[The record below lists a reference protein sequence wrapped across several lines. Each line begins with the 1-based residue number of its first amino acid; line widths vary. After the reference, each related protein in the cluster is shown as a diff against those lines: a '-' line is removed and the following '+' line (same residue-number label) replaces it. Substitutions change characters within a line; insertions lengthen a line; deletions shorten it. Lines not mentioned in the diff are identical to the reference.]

1 MEKTIRILAIVL
13 VAQLLL
19 AVGMSLTGPNLVA
32 AHPNT
37 PLFTLGDKPVD
48 HLTIEGPEGARV
60 VLVKQ
65 DKGWVLPDNGGFPAD
80 QTQVDTLISRL
91 EGLKRGLPVATSS
104 GALARFKL
112 NDDSFERRVLLSH
125 GDDTLATLY
134 LGSSPDMHH
143 VHARTGKDDAVYDV
157 DFAVYEAPDKAE
169 DWENKAI
176 LQFPEDTLETIE
188 VAGLTVHRTPATA
201 TDKGADKS
209 GGASA
214 GKPGA
219 GKVSWQVDAAG
230 QGEVANPAGAQD
242 LAGKLAQ
249 LRIGAVLG
257 TEAKPDY
264 GLDKPVLTLNVT
276 RKGGEKV
283 EYQLGPTGKEGY
295 AVLKSSARPEYF
307 RVPSYTADALIK
319 AAGRAQLVQA
329 ASAPAPVANA
339 PAGQPESGKPG
350 DAQAVGSN
358 PGKPGSGATDTT
370 ASSKGGTS

>member
-1 MEKTIRILAIVL
+1 MEKTIRILSIVL

-37 PLFTLGDKPVD
+37 PLFTLGDKMVD

-60 VLVKQ
+60 ALVKQ

-80 QTQVDTLISRL
+80 QVQVDTLISRL
-91 EGLKRGLPVATSS
+91 EGLKRGLPVATTS
-104 GALARFKL
+104 GARSRFKVS
-112 NDDSFERRVLLSH
+112 DDSFERRVLLAH

-134 LGSSPDMHH
+134 LGSSPGMHH

-188 VAGLTVHRTPATA
+188 VAGLSVHRVPAA
-201 TDKGADKS
+201 AADTS

-214 GKPGA
+214 GKPAA
-219 GKVSWQVDAAG
+219 GKASWTINAAG
-230 QGEVANPAGAQD
+230 QGEVVNPTGAQD

-257 TEAKPDY
+257 TEAKPEY
-264 GLDKPVLTLNVT
+264 GLDKPALTLSVT
-276 RKGGEKV
+276 RTGGEKL
-283 EYQLGPTGKEGY
+283 EYRLGPTGKEGY

-319 AAGRAQLVQA
+319 AAGRTQLVQA
-329 ASAPAPVANA
+329 APTPAAA
-339 PAGQPESGKPG
+339 AHAAAGQPESGKPG
-350 DAQAVGSN
+350 DTPAVGSN
-358 PGKPGSGATDTT
+358 PGTPGRGATDQQATGKKG
-370 ASSKGGTS
+370 AS